1 LDIAE
6 FRTTNIQIRMNEMD
20 WNQARAFCA
29 TAASGSL
36 SAAARKLG
44 LTQPTLSRQVAALEA
59 ALGTTLFERIGKRLV
74 LTDTGLS
81 LVEHARAMSTAAEAM
96 ALAAA
101 GKSQD
106 IQGRVTI
113 SATDAVSAYLL
124 PGLLARVRVM
134 APQITLAIVASDSI
148 SDLRKREADI
158 AIRHVRPTESELV
171 AKLVGEM
178 TAHFYAADSWIAKN
192 GKPESVAQLCACE
205 VLGFEPIE
213 QFSGHLRAAGI
224 PISADQFRIV
234 SDNSVVLW
242 EMARQGIGICMML
255 QEIAER
261 IPNVVRLLPELPGT
275 SVPVW
280 LVSHRE
286 LHTSRRVRLV
296 FDLLAEELSRGSSG
310 EGRIRPQST

>member
-1 LDIAE
+1 M
-6 FRTTNIQIRMNEMD
+6 RIRMDEMD

-29 TAASGSL
+29 TADTGSL

-59 ALGTTLFERIGKRLV
+59 ALGTTLFERIGKQLI
-74 LTDTGLS
+74 LTNTGLS
-81 LVEHARAMSTAAEAM
+81 LVDHARAMSIAAEAM

-124 PGLLARVRVM
+124 PDLVARIRQQ
-134 APQITLAIVASDSI
+134 APQITVVIVASDSI
-148 SDLRKREADI
+148 SDLRRREADI
-158 AIRHVRPTESELV
+158 AIRHVRPTEPELI
-171 AKLVGEM
+171 ARRVGEM
-178 TAHFYAADSWIAKN
+178 TAHFYAAESWVARN
-192 GKPESVAQLCACE
+192 SMPASVAELCSAE
-205 VLGFEPIE
+205 LLGFEPVD
-213 QFSGHLRAAGI
+213 QFSGHLCAAGI
-224 PISADQFRIV
+224 PISADRFRIV
-234 SDNSVVLW
+234 SANSVVLW

-261 IPNVVRLLPELPGT
+261 TPGVVRLLPDLKGT
-275 SVPVW
+275 PVPVW

-286 LHTSRRVRLV
+286 LYTSRRVRLV
-296 FDLLAEELSRGSSG
+296 FDVLVEGLTRSSIAAD
-310 EGRIRPQST
+310 GRQTPSLK